1 MSPDEQ
7 TQVYD
12 NQPASSAAPGTE
24 LLTSEDEYLTSGVHI
39 GTQHKTAD
47 MKPYIFRVRN
57 DGLFVLDIA
66 KTDVQIRKAAQL
78 LAKYDPKRILF
89 VSQRQ
94 YGQKPVK
101 EAAKATGANAIAG
114 RFMPGTC
121 TNPIVP
127 GFMEP
132 EVLVLTDP
140 LGDGQAM
147 REAMN
152 IGIPIIGLVDSNNEV
167 KNLDIVIP
175 ANNKGRRSL
184 ALVYWLLA
192 REILVAKGTLTDRAA
207 FTPTVDDF
215 EASL

>member
-1 MSPDEQ
+1 MSDDIVETIQ
-7 TQVYD
+7 S
-12 NQPASSAAPGTE
+12 ASSAAPGTE

-66 KTDVQIRKAAQL
+66 KTDQQLRAAAKL
-78 LAKYDPKRILF
+78 LAKYDPTKVLF

-101 EAAKATGANAIAG
+101 EAAKAVGANAIAG

-121 TNPIVP
+121 TNPIVQ

-132 EVLVLTDP
+132 DVLVLTDP
-140 LGDGQAM
+140 LGDAQAL

-152 IGIPIIGLVDSNNEV
+152 IKIPIIGLVDSNNET
-167 KNLDIVIP
+167 KNLDLVVP

-184 ALVYWLLA
+184 ALTYWLLA
-192 REILVAKGTLTDRAA
+192 REILVERGTLKDRAE

>member
-1 MSPDEQ
+1 MSDDFVETIQ
-7 TQVYD
+7 S
-12 NQPASSAAPGTE
+12 ASSAAPGTE

-66 KTDVQIRKAAQL
+66 KTDQQVRAAAKF
-78 LAKYDPKRILF
+78 LAKYDPSKVLF

-101 EAAKATGANAIAG
+101 EAAKAVGANAIAG

-121 TNPIVP
+121 TNPIVA

-132 EVLVLTDP
+132 DVLVLTDP
-140 LGDGQAM
+140 LGDAQAM

-152 IGIPIIGLVDSNNEV
+152 IKVPIIGLVDSNNET

-175 ANNKGRRSL
+175 SNNKGRRSL

-192 REILVAKGTLTDRAA
+192 REILVERGQIKDRAE
-207 FTPTVDDF
+207 FTATVDDF

>member
-1 MSPDEQ
+1 MNEE
-7 TQVYD
+7 TQFD
-12 NQPASSAAPGTE
+12 TQSASSAAPGTE
-24 LLTSEDEYLTSGVHI
+24 FLCAEDEYLTSGVHI

-57 DGLFVLDIA
+57 DGLFVLDVA
-66 KTDVQIRKAAQL
+66 KTDAAIRAA
-78 LAKYDPKRILF
+78 AKKIASYDAKRVMF

-101 EAAKATGANAIAG
+101 EAALAVGANAIAG
-114 RFMPGTC
+114 RFMPGTM
-121 TNPIVP
+121 TNPLVS
-127 GFMEP
+127 GFTEP
-132 EVLVLTDP
+132 DLLVLTDP
-140 LGDGQAM
+140 LGDAQAM

-152 IGIPIIGLVDSNNEV
+152 IKIPIIGLVDTNNEV
-167 KNLDIVIP
+167 KDLDHVIP

-192 REILVAKGTLTDRAA
+192 REILVARGELADRAA
-207 FTPTVDDF
+207 FTKTVDDF

>member
-1 MSPDEQ
+1 MSEETLLD
-7 TQVYD
+7 TQ
-12 NQPASSAAPGTE
+12 QSASSAPPGTE
-24 LLTSEDEYLTSGVHI
+24 LLVPEEEYLTSGVHI

-47 MKPYIFRVRN
+47 MRPYIFRVRN
-57 DGLFVLDIA
+57 DGLFVLDVA
-66 KTDVQIRKAAQL
+66 KTDLALREAAKKI
-78 LAKYDPKRILF
+78 ASYDPKRVLF

-101 EAAKATGANAIAG
+101 ECAVAVGANAIAG
-114 RFMPGTC
+114 RFMPGTL
-121 TNPIVP
+121 TNPIVA

-132 EVLVLTDP
+132 EILILTDP
-140 LGDGQAM
+140 LGDAQAM

-152 IGIPIIGLVDSNNEV
+152 IGIPILGLVDSNNET

-184 ALVYWLLA
+184 AIVYWLLA
-192 REILVAKGTLTDRAA
+192 REILVAKGELADRSA
-207 FTPTVDDF
+207 FTKTVDDF

>member
-1 MSPDEQ
+1 MTEEIFLDSQ
-7 TQVYD
+7 QS
-12 NQPASSAAPGTE
+12 ASSAPPGTE
-24 LLTSEDEYLTSGVHI
+24 LLVPEEEYLTSGVHI

-57 DGLFVLDIA
+57 DGLFVLDVA
-66 KTDVQIRKAAQL
+66 KTDLAIREAAQKI
-78 LAKYDPKRILF
+78 AKFDPKRVLF

-101 EAAKATGANAIAG
+101 ECAMAAGANAIAG
-114 RFMPGTC
+114 RFMPGTL
-121 TNPIVP
+121 TNPIVA

-132 EVLVLTDP
+132 EILVLTDP
-140 LGDGQAM
+140 LGDAQAM

-152 IGIPIIGLVDSNNEV
+152 IKIPIIGLVDSNNET
-167 KNLDIVIP
+167 KNMDIVVP

-192 REILVAKGTLTDRAA
+192 REILVARGELSDRAA
-207 FTPTVDDF
+207 FTKTVDDF

>member
-1 MSPDEQ
+1 MSEEPFMEAQ
-7 TQVYD
+7 QS
-12 NQPASSAAPGTE
+12 ASSAPPGTE
-24 LLTSEDEYLTSGVHI
+24 LLVPEDEYLTSGVHI

-57 DGLFVLDIA
+57 DGLFVLDVA
-66 KTDVQIRKAAQL
+66 KTDGAIRAAAER

-101 EAAKATGANAIAG
+101 EAAMAVGATAIAG
-114 RFMPGTC
+114 RFMPGSL
-121 TNPIVP
+121 TNPLTP
-127 GFMEP
+127 NFMEP

-140 LGDGQAM
+140 LGDAQAL
-147 REAMN
+147 REALN
-152 IGIPIIGLVDSNNEV
+152 IKVPILGLCDSNNEV
-167 KNLDIVIP
+167 KNLDVVIP

-192 REILVAKGTLTDRAA
+192 REILVARGELGDRSA
-207 FTPTVDDF
+207 FGKTVDDF

>member
-1 MSPDEQ
+1 MSEETFLDPQQ
-7 TQVYD
+7 T
-12 NQPASSAAPGTE
+12 ASSAPPGTE
-24 LLTSEDEYLTSGVHI
+24 LLVPEEEYLTSGVHI

-57 DGLFVLDIA
+57 DGLFVLDVA
-66 KTDVQIRKAAQL
+66 KTDIALRAAAERI
-78 LAKYDPKRILF
+78 AKYDPKRVLF

-101 EAAKATGANAIAG
+101 ECALAVGANAIAG
-114 RFMPGTC
+114 RFMPGTL

-132 EVLVLTDP
+132 EILILTDP

-147 REAMN
+147 REAQN
-152 IGIPIIGLVDSNNEV
+152 IKVPILGLVDSNNET
-167 KNLDIVIP
+167 KNLAVVIP

-192 REILVAKGTLTDRAA
+192 REILFVRGDIKDRAA
-207 FTPTVDDF
+207 FTKTVDDF

>member
-1 MSPDEQ
+1 MSDDIVETIQ
-7 TQVYD
+7 S
-12 NQPASSAAPGTE
+12 ASSAAPGTE

-39 GTQHKTAD
+39 GTQHKNAD

-66 KTDVQIRKAAQL
+66 KTDQQIRAAAKM
-78 LAKYDPKRILF
+78 LAKYDPSKVLF

-101 EAAKATGANAIAG
+101 EAAKAVGANAIAG

-121 TNPIVP
+121 TNPIVA

-132 EVLVLTDP
+132 DVLVLTDP
-140 LGDGQAM
+140 LGDAQAM

-152 IGIPIIGLVDSNNEV
+152 IKIPILGLVDSNNET
-167 KNLDIVIP
+167 KNLDLVIP

-184 ALVYWLLA
+184 ALTYWLLA
-192 REILVAKGTLTDRAA
+192 REILVERGQLKDRSE

>member
-1 MSPDEQ
+1 LNEDQ
-7 TQVYD
+7 QLVD
-12 NQPASSAAPGTE
+12 NQSASSAPPGTE
-24 LLTSEDEYLTSGVHI
+24 LLTTEDEYLTSGVHI

-66 KTDVQIRKAAQL
+66 KTDAQVRKAAAAI
-78 LAKYDPKRILF
+78 AKVDPKRVLF

-101 EAAKATGANAIAG
+101 ECAKAVGANAIAG

-121 TNPIVP
+121 TNPIVA

-132 EVLVLTDP
+132 EMLVLTDP
-140 LGDGQAM
+140 LGDAQAM
-147 REAMN
+147 REALN
-152 IGIPIIGLVDSNNEV
+152 IGIPIIGLVDSNNET

-192 REILVAKGTLTDRAA
+192 REILVARGELADRAA
-207 FTPTVDDF
+207 WTPKVDDF

>member
-1 MSPDEQ
+1 MSDDIVETIQ
-7 TQVYD
+7 S
-12 NQPASSAAPGTE
+12 ASSAAPGTE

-39 GTQHKTAD
+39 GTQHKNAD

-66 KTDVQIRKAAQL
+66 KTDQQIRAAAKM
-78 LAKYDPKRILF
+78 LAKYDPSKVLF

-101 EAAKATGANAIAG
+101 EAAKAVGANAIAG

-121 TNPIVP
+121 TNPIVA

-132 EVLVLTDP
+132 DILVLTDP
-140 LGDGQAM
+140 LGDAQAM

-152 IGIPIIGLVDSNNEV
+152 IKVPILGLVDSNNET
-167 KNLDIVIP
+167 KNLDLVIP

-184 ALVYWLLA
+184 ALTYWLLA
-192 REILVAKGTLTDRAA
+192 REILVERGQLKDRSE

>member
-1 MSPDEQ
+1 VSDETFLEPQ
-7 TQVYD
+7 QS
-12 NQPASSAAPGTE
+12 ASSAPPGTE
-24 LLTSEDEYLTSGVHI
+24 LLVPEDEYLTSGVHI

-57 DGLFVLDIA
+57 DGLFVLDVA
-66 KTDVQIRKAAQL
+66 KTDAAVRAAAEK

-101 EAAKATGANAIAG
+101 EAAMAVGATAIAG
-114 RFMPGTC
+114 RFMPGSL
-121 TNPIVP
+121 TNPLTP
-127 GFMEP
+127 NFMEP
-132 EVLVLTDP
+132 EILVLTDP
-140 LGDGQAM
+140 LGDAQAL
-147 REAMN
+147 REALN
-152 IGIPIIGLVDSNNEV
+152 IKVPIIGLVDSNNET
-167 KNLDIVIP
+167 KNLDVVLP

-192 REILVAKGTLTDRAA
+192 REILVARGDLKDRAA
-207 FTPTVDDF
+207 FGKTVDDF

>member
-1 MSPDEQ
+1 VSEETLLD
-7 TQVYD
+7 TQ
-12 NQPASSAAPGTE
+12 QSASSAPPGTE
-24 LLTSEDEYLTSGVHI
+24 LLVPEEEYLTSGVHI

-47 MKPYIFRVRN
+47 MRPYIFRVRN
-57 DGLFVLDIA
+57 DGLFVLDVA
-66 KTDVQIRKAAQL
+66 KTDIALREAAKKI
-78 LAKYDPKRILF
+78 ASYDPKRVLF

-101 EAAKATGANAIAG
+101 ECAVAVGANAIAG
-114 RFMPGTC
+114 RFMPGTL
-121 TNPIVP
+121 TNPIVA

-132 EVLVLTDP
+132 EILILTDP
-140 LGDGQAM
+140 LGDAQAM

-152 IGIPIIGLVDSNNEV
+152 IGIPIIGLVDSNNET

-184 ALVYWLLA
+184 AIVYWLLA
-192 REILVAKGTLTDRAA
+192 REILVAKGELAERSA
-207 FTPTVDDF
+207 FTKTVDDF

>member
-1 MSPDEQ
+1 MSDETVETIQ
-7 TQVYD
+7 S
-12 NQPASSAAPGTE
+12 ASSAAPGTE

-66 KTDVQIRKAAQL
+66 KTDAQIRAAAKL
-78 LAKYDPKRILF
+78 LAKYDPSKVLF

-101 EAAKATGANAIAG
+101 EAAKAVGANAIAG

-121 TNPIVP
+121 TNPIVA

-132 EVLVLTDP
+132 DVLVLTDP
-140 LGDGQAM
+140 LGDAQAM

-152 IGIPIIGLVDSNNEV
+152 IKVPILGLVDSNNET
-167 KNLDIVIP
+167 KNLDVVIP

-192 REILVAKGTLTDRAA
+192 REIQMERGAIKDRAE
-207 FTPTVDDF
+207 FTATVDDF

>member
-1 MSPDEQ
+1 MSDEAFAETIQ
-7 TQVYD
+7 S
-12 NQPASSAAPGTE
+12 ASSAPPGTE
-24 LLTSEDEYLTSGVHI
+24 LLTSEEEYLTSGVHI

-57 DGLFVLDIA
+57 DGLFVLDVA
-66 KTDVQIRKAAQL
+66 KTDAAVRQAAKF
-78 LAKYDPKRILF
+78 LAKFDPSKVLF

-101 EAAKATGANAIAG
+101 EAAKAVGAAAIAG
-114 RFMPGTC
+114 RFMPGTM
-121 TNPIVP
+121 TNPIVQ

-132 EVLVLTDP
+132 DVLVLTDP
-140 LGDGQAM
+140 LGDIQAF
-147 REAMN
+147 REAQN
-152 IGIPIIGLVDSNNEV
+152 IGIPVIGLVDSNNET
-167 KNLDIVIP
+167 KNLQICVP

-192 REILVAKGTLTDRAA
+192 RETLVERGALADRAA
-207 FTPTVDDF
+207 FTPKVDDF

>member
-1 MSPDEQ
+1 VSEEPFMEAQQS
-7 TQVYD
+7 
-12 NQPASSAAPGTE
+12 ASSAPPGTE
-24 LLTSEDEYLTSGVHI
+24 LLVPEDEYLTSGVHI

-57 DGLFVLDIA
+57 DGLFVLDVA
-66 KTDVQIRKAAQL
+66 KTDGAIRAAAEM

-101 EAAKATGANAIAG
+101 EAAMAVGATAIAG
-114 RFMPGTC
+114 RFMPGSL
-121 TNPIVP
+121 TNPITP
-127 GFMEP
+127 NFMEP

-140 LGDGQAM
+140 LGDAQAM

-152 IGIPIIGLVDSNNEV
+152 IKVPIIGLVDSNNET
-167 KNLDIVIP
+167 KNLDIVVP

-192 REILVAKGTLTDRAA
+192 REILVARGELGDRSA
-207 FTPTVDDF
+207 FGKTVDDF

>member
-1 MSPDEQ
+1 MNEE
-7 TQVYD
+7 TQFD
-12 NQPASSAAPGTE
+12 TQSASSAAPGTE
-24 LLTSEDEYLTSGVHI
+24 FLVAEDEYLTSGVHI

-47 MKPYIFRVRN
+47 MKPFIFRVRN

-66 KTDVQIRKAAQL
+66 KTDLAIRAA
-78 LAKYDPKRILF
+78 AKTIASYDAKRVMF

-101 EAAKATGANAIAG
+101 EAAMAVGANAIAG
-114 RFMPGTC
+114 RFMPGTM
-121 TNPIVP
+121 TNPLVA
-127 GFMEP
+127 GFTEP
-132 EVLVLTDP
+132 DLLVLTDP
-140 LGDGQAM
+140 LGDAQAM

-152 IGIPIIGLVDSNNEV
+152 IKIPIIGLVDTNNET
-167 KNLDIVIP
+167 KDLEHLIP

-192 REILVAKGTLTDRAA
+192 REILVARGELADRAA
-207 FTPTVDDF
+207 FTKTVDDF

>member
-1 MSPDEQ
+1 
-7 TQVYD
+7 
-12 NQPASSAAPGTE
+12 
-24 LLTSEDEYLTSGVHI
+24 
-39 GTQHKTAD
+39 

-66 KTDVQIRKAAQL
+66 KTDGQLRAAAKF
-78 LAKYDPKRILF
+78 LAKFEPSRMLF

-101 EAAKATGANAIAG
+101 ECAKAVGANAIAG

-121 TNPIVP
+121 TNPIVQ

-147 REAMN
+147 REALN
-152 IGIPIIGLVDSNNEV
+152 IEIPIIGLVDSNNET
-167 KNLDIVIP
+167 KSLDITIP

-192 REILVAKGTLTDRAA
+192 REILMERGTIKDRAE